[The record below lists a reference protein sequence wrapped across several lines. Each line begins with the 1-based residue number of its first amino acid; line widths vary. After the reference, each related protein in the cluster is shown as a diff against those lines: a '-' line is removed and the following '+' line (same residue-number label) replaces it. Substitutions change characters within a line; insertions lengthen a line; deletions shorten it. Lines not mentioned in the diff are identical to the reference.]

1 MWVSKGEGFGLAG
14 FKGKIKQ
21 KCRIDSPGLRT
32 TIIATVL
39 SLHSLFL
46 PPLVNI
52 PAAVELL

>member
-1 MWVSKGEGFGLAG
+1 MWVSKGEGFGLVG

-21 KCRIDSPGLRT
+21 KCRIDSPGLCT
-32 TIIATVL
+32 SIATVL

-52 PAAVELL
+52 PGAVELL